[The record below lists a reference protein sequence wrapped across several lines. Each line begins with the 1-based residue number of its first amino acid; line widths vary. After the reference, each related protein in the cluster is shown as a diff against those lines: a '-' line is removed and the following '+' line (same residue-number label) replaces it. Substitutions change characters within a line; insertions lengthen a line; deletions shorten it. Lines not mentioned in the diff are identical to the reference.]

1 MTSILRFDK
10 WQNTLGQNYGTV
22 LQVKTAKDSNT
33 ATSSSNSW
41 SSQLGVPI
49 VRRME
54 GSSFII
60 TAHVYMGFTAILS
73 GSADNDNYGVGIA
86 RDGSPLTIDTRGSS
100 YIGTGFAGSDVP
112 VMGAGTY
119 GSTYDTTV
127 KSVVLTDTPAGA
139 VGTTF
144 TYNILFRCSTGA
156 VGGIAYYNRSAA
168 STGSGGTTTLCIM
181 EIAPE

>member
-54 GSSFII
+54 GSSFVI
-60 TAHVYMGFTAILS
+60 TAHVYMGFTMSIS
-73 GSADNDNYGVGIA
+73 GNADVDNYGVGIA
-86 RDGSPLTIDTRGSS
+86 RDSTPLTIDTRGSN

-112 VMGAGTY
+112 VTGSGTY
-119 GSTYDTTV
+119 GSTYDTAV
-127 KSVVLTDTPAGA
+127 KSVVITDTPSGA

-144 TYNILFRCSTGA
+144 TYNILFRSPTA
-156 VGGIAYYNRSAA
+156 AAGGIAYYNRSAA
-168 STGSGGTTTLCIM
+168 NTNSGGTTTLCIM
-181 EIAPE
+181 EVAPE